1 MAASAPDR
9 PSCRIVAISTP
20 LDCQFEPEGVS
31 NIWPDFSS
39 PKTKQRSGVRRTS
52 GKDSAR
58 AASAFCWAGNADVV
72 ATAPTP
78 TRKARRVGCAG
89 RSAFGFFMIGEF
101 RAASWHAREELKQ
114 ARLAPGKFASEIF
127 VGARGGHAATRSAVE
142 HADLHQIRFVHFFNG
157 VFFFAEGGGER
168 AEAHRAPAIFV
179 DQRDHQVAVDFVE
192 AVLID
197 ADHAQGIL
205 CDFFGYTAGGA
216 NFREVAC

>member
-9 PSCRIVAISTP
+9 PSCSIVAISTP
-20 LDCQFEPEGVS
+20 LDCQFEPERVS
-31 NIWPDFSS
+31 LISPDFSS
-39 PKTKQRSGVRRTS
+39 PKTEQRSGVRRTS

-78 TRKARRVGCAG
+78 T
-89 RSAFGFFMIGEF
+89 
-101 RAASWHAREELKQ
+101 KQ